1 MEYNIKLTLINP
13 GFVETPLTDKND
25 FEMPFMITA
34 EEAARRIFREI
45 EKGKFEIIFPKRFAF
60 IMKILRLLPYNIFF
74 SITKRLL
81 RDR

>member
-1 MEYNIKLTLINP
+1 MIK
-13 GFVETPLTDKND
+13 
-25 FEMPFMITA
+25 A